1 MTVTEKGLSMTSTPH
16 RDLKPGEPVC
26 CTGDPRGTIPVDGGI
41 FGWLRRLRTRRH
53 FLQLLAAGSTLML
66 PRWLRAG
73 VPDSGPCGKPP
84 PPKPAHAAG
93 AEGIPPLPL
102 PAQPLRRTEKKHP
115 PRPPVIAVKI
125 KMGNRLDW
133 ATDPNDLNNLLIWMK
148 AKLGVNFTYE
158 QKTLGEL
165 RLSGD
170 DKPVLYRTGH
180 HGFRFT
186 PGQRKRIR
194 QYLLNGGTM
203 IFDACCGRREF
214 ADAARR
220 EIAAILPDY
229 PLKPVPLDHPVF
241 NCFYENAGW
250 VRYTPVTVGQNPGLR
265 SPGPSGIEGVEIK
278 CRMAVVFS
286 PHDMSCGWDMHT
298 HSTPDS
304 SWIQSEDALKVGANL
319 LAYATATR
327 DFSVSLADAKVYV
340 DAEPTR
346 MDKFRVGQ
354 LAHEGDWNPDPV
366 GLQNLLDMV
375 GQTTALKISFA
386 TEPVQPVS
394 DQLSRFPFLY
404 VTGHDNFEWTESQV
418 AALGQYLRNGGFIF
432 ADACCGRQKFDMA
445 FRREI
450 ARALGAAGARRD
462 MFELAADHPI
472 YSIHHQIRRVE
483 LTEAAHFRFKD
494 RTVTG
499 PELVGGAVNGRLAV
513 VYSPLALNVGWRL
526 KPVPYA
532 VGYEPKSALSL
543 GTNVLIYAM
552 AQ

>member
-1 MTVTEKGLSMTSTPH
+1 MSTQPSDRQPARHCASDLTERIPADVGLFA
-16 RDLKPGEPVC
+16 RLF
-26 CTGDPRGTIPVDGGI
+26 GGQ
-41 FGWLRRLRTRRH
+41 TRRK
-53 FLQLLAAGSTLML
+53 FLAMLAGAAALLPDRLSAATKII
-66 PRWLRAG
+66 
-73 VPDSGPCGKPP
+73 GPCGAPK
-84 PPKPAHAAG
+84 PPKPAHASA
-93 AEGIPPLPL
+93 AEGLPPLPL
-102 PAQPLRRTEKKHP
+102 PAVPLRRTEKKNP
-115 PRPPVIAVKI
+115 PKPPSILAKI
-125 KMGNRLDW
+125 RTGDLHDW
-133 ATDPNDLNNLLIWMK
+133 ATDPNDANNLLNWMK
-148 AKLGVNFTYE
+148 STLKVSFSYVE
-158 QKTLGEL
+158 QTLEQIDL
-165 RLSGD
+165 ESRNV
-170 DKPVLYRTGH
+170 PVLYRTGH
-180 HGFRFT
+180 NAFSFNDT
-186 PGQRKRIR
+186 QRRR
-194 QYLLNGGTM
+194 LHDYLLRGGMM
-203 IFDACCGRREF
+203 IFDTCCGQPAF
-214 ADAARR
+214 AESARR
-220 EIAAILPDY
+220 EIAAILPEHK
-229 PLKPVPLDHPVF
+229 LKPVPMDHPVF
-241 NCFYENAGW
+241 NCYYDNAGSVQFTKW
-250 VRYTPVTVGQNPGLR
+250 SKRSGPV
-265 SPGPSGIEGVEIK
+265 SGIEGVEVG
-278 CRMAVVFS
+278 CRMLVVFS
-286 PHDMSCGWDMHT
+286 PHDLSCGWDMHT
-298 HSTPDS
+298 HEIEGCSY
-304 SWIQSEDALKVGANL
+304 IESENALKIGANL
-319 LAYATATR
+319 IAYATATR

-346 MDKFRVGQ
+346 TDKFRVGQ

-404 VTGHDNFEWTESQV
+404 VTGHDSFEWSQSQL

-432 ADACCGRQKFDMA
+432 ADACCGRQKFDLA

-450 ARALGAAGARRD
+450 AKVLGAAGGRRD

-494 RTVTG
+494 RTVTS
-499 PELVGGAVNGRLAV
+499 PQLVGGAVNGRLAV